1 MKKIPYPQMMQ
12 FNEKPVK
19 LSHLQV
25 AGWQGQVMLMSE
37 SSGSGKKTVRA
48 KRRRKSSSGDRERAE
63 APQRRRGSSSSS
75 SSGGSAKPP
84 SYGGGSGG
92 SIRPPTFSSG
102 GGGIPLSGCSP
113 KMMLILI
120 GIAVIVMVCWFSFSL
135 LGGGDDGQQASTF
148 DVPAQESDFVQESAV
163 VEESAPSSV
172 TSLDDFT
179 LPESS
184 EEGQTWLV
192 MLYQDADDKILE
204 QDILLD
210 LNEAERIGSNDRVHI
225 VTQID
230 RYNAG
235 YAGDGDWTGTKR
247 FYLQQDDDLQ
257 HLNST
262 LVADIG
268 EANMSAGETLVDF
281 VQWSVEN
288 FPADKH
294 VLIMSDHG
302 MGWPGGWSD
311 PAPGGSADNN
321 TPLAQALGDELYL
334 MELDAALEEIRATT
348 VIDQFELIG
357 MDACL
362 MGHLEV
368 FSALAPHAR
377 YAVASQEVEPALGW
391 AYTGFLNGLLR
402 NPDMDGAGLGQLIV
416 DSYIHEDQRIVD
428 DEARA
433 EFLRQG
439 SPMGGLFSALNSMSA
454 QQLAAQMSD
463 NITLTAVD
471 LQTIPALNQSLNDLV
486 FALQDSSQRDVAQAR
501 QYAQS
506 YTSVF
511 GKDIPPSYIDLGN
524 FAQLVKREVGD
535 ADVQQAVDDVL
546 AAIDNSVVAER
557 HGPKKPGSS
566 GVSIYFPNSQLYRS
580 PVTGPESYTVIAE
593 RFANDSLWDDYLA
606 FHYTGR
612 PFQASQNN
620 VVVPERDTA
629 VTAPGSGAGEIEVTA
644 VTLSDDVTSPGNPI
658 VLSTDISGDNVGHVY
673 LFVGFLDEASNS
685 IFVADSDYLESE
697 ESREVNG
704 VYYPDW
710 GDEGEFT
717 MEFEWEPIVFAI
729 NDGVD
734 SVVAHFTPEDY
745 GQSFEDATYTVEGI
759 YTYGDSGE
767 TRYARLLFSDGLLR
781 QVFGFTGDNGTG
793 APREITPTSGD
804 TFTVLEEWLDLD
816 ANGKVTQKVR
826 QEGGTL
832 TFGDSMF
839 TWQDLDAAA
848 GEYVVGFVVEDLDG
862 NSYESFTTVT
872 VE

>member
-1 MKKIPYPQMMQ
+1 MKTPLFP
-12 FNEKPVK
+12 
-19 LSHLQV
+19 QV
-25 AGWQGQVMLMSE
+25 AGWNGQSVLMSE
-37 SSGSGKKTVRA
+37 GNDSGKKTVRA
-48 KRRRKSSSGDRERAE
+48 NRRRKSSSGDRERAE
-63 APQRRRGSSSSS
+63 APRRRKSSSSS
-75 SSGGSAKPP
+75 VGGTSSGSGSAKPP

-92 SIRPPTFSSG
+92 SIRPPTFSG
-102 GGGIPLSGCSP
+102 GGVPGGCSP
-113 KMMLILI
+113 RMMLILLVVVVI
-120 GIAVIVMVCWFSFSL
+120 IAICAIPIMLFTS
-135 LGGGDDGQQASTF
+135 GDDGQQSGSF
-148 DVPAQESDFVQESAV
+148 DLPEAPAQASDFVQESEV
-163 VEESAPSSV
+163 VQESAQNSV

-204 QDILLD
+204 QDIYLD

-225 VTQID
+225 VSQVD

-235 YAGDGDWTGTKR
+235 YAGDGNWKGTKR

-311 PAPGGSADNN
+311 PAPGGRADNN

-348 VIDQFELIG
+348 NIEQFELIG

-368 FSALAPHAR
+368 FTALEPHAR

-391 AYTGFLNGLLR
+391 AYTGFLNGLTR
-402 NPDMDGAGLGQLIV
+402 NPDMDGAQLGQLIV
-416 DSYIHEDQRIVD
+416 DSYIRDDQRIVD

-471 LQTIPALNQSLNDLV
+471 LQTIPALNQSLNDL
-486 FALQDSSQRDVAQAR
+486 AYTLQNSSQRDVAQAR

-506 YTSVF
+506 FTSVF

-524 FAQLVKREVGD
+524 FAQLIKREIGD
-535 ADVQQAVDDVL
+535 ADVQRAVDDLL

-580 PVTGPESYTVIAE
+580 PVTGPQSYTVIAE

-612 PFQASQNN
+612 PYQASQSN
-620 VVVPERDTA
+620 VVVPEQDTA
-629 VTAPGSGAGEIEVTA
+629 VTAPGSGAGEIEVSA
-644 VTLSDDVTSPGNPI
+644 VTLSDNVTSPGNPI
-658 VLSTDISGDNVGHVY
+658 VLSADISGDNVGYVY

-697 ESREVNG
+697 ESREING
-704 VYYPDW
+704 VYYPNW

-729 NDGVD
+729 NDGTD
-734 SVVAHFTPEDY
+734 SVVAHFTPETY

-781 QVFGFTGDNGTG
+781 QVFGFTNDNGTG